1 VARLSLFTADARPAA
16 ALIRLTVGLVFFS
29 EGAGKFLSPDQ
40 QGTGRFARIGLPAP
54 ELLGP
59 FVGATELFCG
69 WLLLVG
75 LVTRL
80 AAAPLFCTMVVAL
93 LSTKVPILLGRGY
106 FIFVH
111 TFAPKAGLWA
121 FLHESRTD
129 LAMLA
134 GTAFLMLVGSDRF
147 TLDARFA
154 APDPGSAK
162 KSS

>member
-1 VARLSLFTADARPAA
+1 MARLSLFTADAPPAA
-16 ALIRLTVGLVFFS
+16 ALIRLTVGLIFFS
-29 EGAGKFLSPDQ
+29 EGAGKFLYASQ
-40 QGTGRFARIGLPAP
+40 QGAGRFAKIGLPAP

-80 AAAPLFCTMVVAL
+80 AAWPLFCTMVVAL
-93 LSTKVPILLGRGY
+93 LSSKVPILLGRGY

-134 GTAFLMLVGSDRF
+134 GTAFLMVVGSDRF
-147 TLDARFA
+147 TLDARLA
-154 APDPGSAK
+154 APDPESEK